1 VAYGGRSSV
10 VTYIVAIEPVRTTG
24 INWQSVLTMISS
36 IVLLITVIIGAF
48 LRQQSKAIGNAV
60 SNLADKLES
69 TFESKEK
76 VGNLAARVSFLEEKM
91 ASLDSRRNNA
101 SP

>member
-1 VAYGGRSSV
+1 MVTSFVVVA
-10 VTYIVAIEPVRTTG
+10 PVHTTG

-36 IVLLITVIIGAF
+36 IVLLITVIIGGF

-60 SNLADKLES
+60 DNLANKLES

-91 ASLDSRRNNA
+91 ASLKERRDNA